1 MQTAGTGKQYVPKV
15 LDVAVREK
23 PRIYGILLLGY

>member
-1 MQTAGTGKQYVPKV
+1 MQTAGAGKQYVAKV
-15 LDVAVREK
+15 LDAAVREK